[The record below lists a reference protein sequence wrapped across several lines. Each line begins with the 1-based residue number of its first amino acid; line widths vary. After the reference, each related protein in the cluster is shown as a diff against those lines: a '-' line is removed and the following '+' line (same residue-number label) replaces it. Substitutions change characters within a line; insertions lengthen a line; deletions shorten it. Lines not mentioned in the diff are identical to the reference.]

1 MSLLGR
7 AVDLY
12 GYVFHPSTVIGFG
25 VLLLI
30 HYEWADQSADRSV
43 LWKRWGA
50 FLAAGVLGLVPTAAF
65 FALQRGTLSKAFSGS
80 SWRLDMMVA
89 SGVVLG
95 AAITW
100 GVWRRYDWE
109 RLVPGGMALI
119 AVVPPYAVLSPVW
132 DISGHVIF
140 ALAPTLYLALLDR
153 KFLPLVATPVVMV
166 PTRVLV
172 NAHSALES
180 VAGFVVAAAIVVAVY
195 RRSRPSASGLDPE
208 GEGRKLR
215 WVFHFHCGWLAFKII
230 ALLHWYWSK

>member
-12 GYVFHPSTVIGFG
+12 GYVFHPSTVIGLG

-30 HYEWADQSADRSV
+30 HYEWAGQSADRSL

-50 FLAAGVLGLVPTAAF
+50 FVGAGVLGFVPTLAF

-80 SWRLDMMVA
+80 SWQLDMMVA

-100 GVWRRYDWE
+100 GVWRRYDWG
-109 RLVPGGMALI
+109 RLVPGGMAALI
-119 AVVPPYAVLSPVW
+119 AVVPPYAALSPFW

-153 KFLPLVATPVVMV
+153 KFLPLLAIPVVMV

-195 RRSRPSASGLDPE
+195 LWRSPGSEREATAATAP
-208 GEGRKLR
+208 
-215 WVFHFHCGWLAFKII
+215 
-230 ALLHWYWSK
+230 